1 MTKVIFY
8 GIHCNL
14 ELQIFSRLQLTLTAD
29 LAETRE
35 STLVLKSRALAN
47 RNVAFRC
54 LLVSLDH
61 KADLLIFID
70 EKNCSQTCVKGPNI
84 ALNDRTHLRA
94 TERHLSY
101 GITQCYLPPDRGERA
116 PSNIAI
122 RLFRRLQRLILD
134 TFF

>member
-70 EKNCSQTCVKGPNI
+70 EKNCSQTYVQPNI
-84 ALNDRTHLRA
+84 TI
-94 TERHLSY
+94 
-101 GITQCYLPPDRGERA
+101 G
-116 PSNIAI
+116 
-122 RLFRRLQRLILD
+122 LFRKLQRLILD